1 MSSLS
6 YLPLG
11 FCFSQP
17 FSHQCNQADGGT
29 GLIVRRLITLIFADW
44 TGMTCL
50 RHGSCPRSSIVSS
63 ACALFLW
70 IPRGFSQRGRV
81 PPYALNVPPYAYVW
95 NSWAPSRSCKN
106 REKSLFPIS
115 PRSRR
120 SPTIPEIRRYIQG
133 IRRDATALGEPTGNP

>member
-6 YLPLG
+6 YLPLV

-17 FSHQCNQADGGT
+17 FSHQYNQGDGGT
-29 GLIVRRLITLIFADW
+29 GPIVRRLITLIFADW

-63 ACALFLW
+63 AFALFLW

-81 PPYALNVPPYAYVW
+81 PPYALNVPPYVW
-95 NSWAPSRSCKN
+95 DSWAFFRSCEN
-106 REKSLFPIS
+106 MEKSLFHIFT
-115 PRSRR
+115 RSRG
-120 SPTIPEIRRYIQG
+120 SPTITDIRRYIQG